1 MWLMLW
7 ETIWWSQWNKK
18 NGKIYD
24 DYGSMQLA
32 YETYACDFALKCRSW
47 LIVQYVEFLLELL
60 SGKEIR

>member
-1 MWLMLW
+1 
-7 ETIWWSQWNKK
+7 
-18 NGKIYD
+18 
-24 DYGSMQLA
+24 MQLA